1 MSTDNKK
8 SQAEKDVEKAQTNNM
23 LNAAFEEYKKRV
35 SDSDAM
41 KGPTGETAGMKT
53 PFTGPEGSPD
63 FRFMPF
69 MSAPGMPPYPGYPGT
84 MPPMPGIAQ
93 KQSSSSKTVESGT
106 VPQMGNI
113 MKLGV
118 EVINASLLTWL
129 KVMESLGG
137 VRSECSSSH
146 SYAAPSGCDSYDDHH
161 HYRGNHGGH
170 GSCHN
175 ISSCCEPE
183 HSYSCNGCSCE
194 PGVNGCS

>member
-8 SQAEKDVEKAQTNNM
+8 SQAGKDVENQANNM

-35 SDSDAM
+35 SGADAM
-41 KGPTGETAGMKT
+41 KEAAGETASMKT
-53 PFTGPEGSPD
+53 PFAGPEGSPD

-69 MSAPGMPPYPGYPGT
+69 MSAPAMPPYPGYPGT
-84 MPPMPGIAQ
+84 MPPMPGIAP
-93 KQSSSSKTVESGT
+93 KQPSSSRTVERGT

-137 VRSECSSSH
+137 VRSECSSPH
-146 SYAAPSGCDSYDDHH
+146 SSAAPSGCGSHDYH
-161 HYRGNHGGH
+161 HYEHNHGGH

-175 ISSCCEPE
+175 MSSCCEVE
-183 HSYSCNGCSCE
+183 HSCNGCSCE